1 MSIQLSTA
9 RPEDRPAL
17 EALLR
22 SLQLPVDDLPGT
34 LDGFTLAFDNGV
46 LVGSAGVERLGGSFG
61 LLRSVAVHESY
72 RSQGLGQ
79 QLYAAAIERARSYPL
94 HELWLITN
102 TADRYFERQGFERIE
117 RSQAP
122 EAIAGTAQ
130 FSSLCPSSSVVMRKL
145 I

>member
-1 MSIQLSTA
+1 MSIQLNTA

-17 EALLR
+17 EAFLR
-22 SLQLPVDDLPGT
+22 SMKLPVDDLPGV
-34 LDGFTLAFDNGV
+34 LDGFTLAFDDGM
-46 LVGSAGVERLGGSFG
+46 LVGSAGVERLGPYG

-72 RSQGLGQ
+72 RSLGLGQ
-79 QLYAAAIERARSYPL
+79 QLYTAALERARSYPVQ
-94 HELWLITN
+94 ELWLITN
-102 TADRYFERQGFERIE
+102 TANRYFERQGFERIE

-130 FSSLCPSSSVVMRKL
+130 FTSLCPSSSVVMRKL